1 VRVLT
6 LRELN
11 RALLARQLLLQRS
24 DVPVLDALERVAG
37 LQAQEPR
44 GPFLGLWVRL
54 DGFARDELERLLLA
68 GEAIRGIV
76 MRNTVHLMAAQ
87 DFRVALAAVYG
98 DEGAPIRP
106 DVLALARRLVPTARA
121 AAATS
126 TTRAELLAA
135 LEEPC
140 DGPLAWY
147 ALRGAARIAHAPE
160 SSLWSGTRTRFVAVP
175 GDPLDPV
182 AARSTLLRRYLCAFG
197 PATVQDAATW
207 MGLRVR
213 DVRAAVAGAGPLERY
228 ADERGRELL
237 DVPGGLLPPADTPAP
252 ARLLPRWDNTILG
265 HADRARVV
273 PEAYRKAMSVMA
285 AGADYQVFLVD
296 GMVAGSWRLEKGRA
310 VLAPLARLTAGAK
323 RELAAEA
330 ERLEAE
336 LA

>member
-11 RALLARQLLLQRS
+11 RALLARQLLLERERL
-24 DVPVLDALERVAG
+24 PVLEALERVGG

-44 GPFLGLWVRL
+44 GPFLGLWARL
-54 DGFARDELERLLLA
+54 DGFARGDLEALLLA

-76 MRNTVHLMAAQ
+76 MRNTVHLMTAS

-98 DEGAPIRP
+98 DDAAPIRA
-106 DVLALARRLVPTARA
+106 DVLALARRLAPAARA
-121 AAATS
+121 AAAAPAA
-126 TTRAELLAA
+126 RVELLAA

-140 DGPLAWY
+140 EGPLAWY

-160 SSLWSGTRTRFVAVP
+160 SSLWSGSRTRYVAVP
-175 GDPLDPV
+175 GEPLDPM
-182 AARSTLLRRYLCAFG
+182 AARSRLLRRYLGAFG
-197 PATVQDAATW
+197 PASVQDAATW

-213 DVRAAVAGAGPLERY
+213 DVRAALAGAEPLERY

-237 DVPGGLLPPADTPAP
+237 DIPGGLLPPADMPAP

-265 HADRARVV
+265 HADRSRVV

-296 GMVAGSWRLEKGRA
+296 GMVAGSWRLERGRA
-310 VLAPLARLTAGAK
+310 VLTPLARLAADAK

-330 ERLEAE
+330 EQLEAR